1 MSRDRTA
8 FSSPLMTQDTL
19 TTPLPPGPFAPHEV
33 VATGLGFPEGPV
45 ALPDGSVLIVEIE
58 QQQLTRVMPDG
69 QKVCAARTGGGPNG
83 LAVGPDGAIYVCN
96 NGGFEWLRTLGLLR
110 PGGQSADYQG
120 GSIQR
125 VDLRSGQLDTLYTTC
140 DGHALHG
147 PNDLVFDRHGG
158 FYFTCN
164 GKRREREIDRG
175 GVYYALPDGSSI
187 REVIFP
193 IPFPNGVGLSPDE
206 SGLYVAETETGRLW
220 CFAVEAPGRVAL
232 QGYPSPSGGRYV
244 WGSGTYQ
251 RLDSL
256 KVEADGRVCVGTL
269 IRGGLSSVR
278 PDGSGEE
285 FMALPDRS
293 VTNLC
298 FGGSDMRTVHATLST
313 TGQLVRLRWPRS
325 GLKLNFQDVARC

>member
-1 MSRDRTA
+1 MAT
-8 FSSPLMTQDTL
+8 DTL
-19 TTPLPPGPFAPHEV
+19 DTPLPPGPFAPHDV
-33 VATGLGFPEGPV
+33 VATGLGFPEGPL
-45 ALPDGSVLIVEIE
+45 ALPDGSILVVEIE
-58 QQQLTRVMPDG
+58 QQQITRIMPDG
-69 QKVCAARTGGGPNG
+69 EMACAARTGGGPNG

-96 NGGFEWLRTLGLLR
+96 NGGFEWLRSLGLLR

-125 VDLRSGQLDTLYTTC
+125 VDLRSGQVATLYSNC
-140 DGHALHG
+140 NGIPLQG

-175 GVYYALPDGSSI
+175 GVYYATVDGHSI

-193 IPFPNGVGLSPDE
+193 ISFPNGVGLSPDE
-206 SGLYVAETETGRLW
+206 SALHVAETETGRLW
-220 CFAVEAPGRVAL
+220 SFEIQRPGQVLLRT
-232 QGYPSPSGGRYV
+232 YPSPSGGRYV
-244 WGSGTYQ
+244 WGSGLYQ

-256 KVEADGRVCVGTL
+256 KVEADGRICVGTL

-285 FMALPDRS
+285 FLALPDRS

-298 FGGSDMRTVHATLST
+298 FSGTDMRTVHATLST
-313 TGQLVRLRWPRS
+313 TGKLVRLRWPRP
-325 GLKLNFQDVARC
+325 GLKLNFQEIARC